1 MNEQVDARGPA
12 VDLLVGPLGIVGLG
26 LLGGALAARA
36 IAGGWRVRGFDV
48 AADRR
53 KALRSLGGEACDSAA
68 DVAASCPVLLFAL
81 PHDGITREVIGSL
94 GKSLSAGT
102 VILDATT
109 GDADAIE
116 ALGVT
121 LAARGVTY
129 LDATISGSSVQ
140 VRDGEALFMVGG
152 AREAFERCRPLLAA
166 LSRQAIHTGPCGS
179 GARMKLVT
187 NLVLGLNRAA
197 LAEGLVLARALDLDP
212 AHALEVLRASMAYS
226 RAMDTKGEKMIR
238 GDFEPQA
245 RLSQHLKDV
254 RLMLAAAER
263 TGQRLPLSET
273 HQELLELAEQLGFG
287 ELDNSAVLRAIES
300 LTEHSQAKG
309 SPTGTG

>member
-1 MNEQVDARGPA
+1 MTTGIDPIDAGKDAQR
-12 VDLLVGPLGIVGLG
+12 GPLGIVGLG
-26 LLGGALAARA
+26 LLGSALAARA
-36 IAGGWRVRGFDV
+36 IAGHWSVLGYDVVTDRREELRAIGGTPCDAAAEV
-48 AADRR
+48 AAQC
-53 KALRSLGGEACDSAA
+53 SI
-68 DVAASCPVLLFAL
+68 LLFAL
-81 PHDGITREVIGSL
+81 PHDGITRDVIDSL
-94 GKSLSAGT
+94 GRSLLPGT

-109 GDADAIE
+109 GDADAT
-116 ALGVT
+116 ATLGAE
-121 LAARGVTY
+121 LASRGVTY

-152 AREAFERCRPLLAA
+152 PRETFERCRPLLAV

-197 LAEGLVLARALDLDP
+197 LAEGLVLARTLDLDP
-212 AHALEVLRASMAYS
+212 AQALEVLRASMAYS

-263 TGQRLPLSET
+263 QGQRLPLSET
-273 HQELLELAEQLGFG
+273 HRQLLELAEHLGLG
-287 ELDNSAVLRAIES
+287 EQDNSAVLRAIEATRRS
-300 LTEHSQAKG
+300 NTSK
-309 SPTGTG
+309 